1 MNRVLRRIFGRKRA
15 ILRLIFHLD
24 CLCLGNANRI
34 LGGNNM
40 EGSHAKEENGD
51 GK

>member
-1 MNRVLRRIFGRKRA
+1 MNRVLRGIFGRKRG
-15 ILRLIFHLD
+15 ILRFVFHLD

-34 LGGNNM
+34 LRGNHL
-40 EGSHAKEENGD
+40 EGSHAKDENGD